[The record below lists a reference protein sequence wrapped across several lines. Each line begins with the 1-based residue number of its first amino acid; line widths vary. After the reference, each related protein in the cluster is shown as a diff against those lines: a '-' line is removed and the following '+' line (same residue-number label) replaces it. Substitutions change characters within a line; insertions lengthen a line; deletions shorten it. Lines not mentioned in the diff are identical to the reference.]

1 MIYPHTSLKNESPA
15 SVSFHPFDISSPIC
29 SVSSIASSDE
39 LLQSFSCQLFYRP
52 TFQLRHCKEYV
63 PIAVRKRN
71 AEGVV
76 CPVPNSLGSHYATH
90 RLDLPPSQAVVLM
103 LFHQIVGILHPQC
116 LMILD
121 VTVQSCKNIVL
132 YQFLYRPV
140 LYDCELFYQA
150 VCSCRDG

>member
-1 MIYPHTSLKNESPA
+1 MVKIFK
-15 SVSFHPFDISSPIC
+15 
-29 SVSSIASSDE
+29 SI
-39 LLQSFSCQLFYRP
+39 
-52 TFQLRHCKEYV
+52 
-63 PIAVRKRN
+63 RKRN
-71 AEGVV
+71 AEGLV
-76 CPVPNSLGSHYATH
+76 CPVLNSLGSHYATH

-140 LYDCELFYQA
+140 LYDCELFYQGCMLLPGWIGLRLLCLKDHKSSSSMVA
-150 VCSCRDG
+150 PPIRSVDTSKILRR